1 MLFRG
6 AVEDTLNSM
15 LDEKGLRDDQRVGV
29 GGHSCERRGLP

>member
-1 MLFRG
+1 
-6 AVEDTLNSM
+6 M